1 MQREEPKA
9 IAGVEHPSHYQ
20 SNDRLECIEEMQ
32 LMFGA
37 EAVKTFC
44 RLNAYKYYYRA
55 GCKSGES
62 EAIDDILTHYGVIA
76 DDNYSIVQ
84 SHDGSRV
91 FVDKENPRTEVI
103 IEEVRSVEHK
113 ENDGKAETGTGQA

>member
-1 MQREEPKA
+1 MQKEELKT

-20 SNDRLECIEEMQ
+20 SNDRLECIEEMR
-32 LMFGA
+32 LMFGD

-62 EAIDDILTHYGVIA
+62 EAKDRAKALWYLKFYA
-76 DDNYSIVQ
+76 KMCREKE
-84 SHDGSRV
+84 HDP
-91 FVDKENPRTEVI
+91 FNDRT
-103 IEEVRSVEHK
+103 K
-113 ENDGKAETGTGQA
+113 